1 VFSGFLCDCLCS
13 TPFFLL
19 TAFLHPKACSF
30 CWDTER
36 FVLRLRQRGDAQ
48 RAAELEAMLEEHR
61 TLQLLERQVYYSDRA
76 AAARLDSNS
85 DCIIVDFTHPFP
97 LPYLCQ
103 RTETRDH
110 VVKMLVGFGALLD
123 HGPVKRGGGTY
134 FYLNLG
140 CGEHDDANA
149 VCSLL
154 FHYLERKHHAGNLRA
169 GVTLNLQMD
178 SGSSNKNWVMICFLA
193 WIQVCNVLFSVVA
206 AFTFILLRRAIAW
219 APSTRRF

>member
-1 VFSGFLCDCLCS
+1 VWQHLSF
-13 TPFFLL
+13 L
-19 TAFLHPKACSF
+19 TAFLRPKACSF

-36 FVLRLRQRGDAQ
+36 FALRLRQRGDAQ

-61 TLQLLERQVYYSDRA
+61 TLQLLERQMYYADRA
-76 AAARLDSNS
+76 AAAHLESSS

-97 LPYLCQ
+97 LPHLCQ

-110 VVKMLVGFGALLD
+110 VVKMLVGFGALID
-123 HGPVKRGGGTY
+123 HGPVERGGGTY

-154 FHYLERKHHAGNLRA
+154 FHYLEQKSAAGNLRT

-193 WIQVCNVLFSVVA
+193 WIQVLNVLLCVVA
-206 AFTFILLRRAIAW
+206 ALTFILLRRAIAW
-219 APSTRRF
+219 A